1 MTAWNNC
8 QVDVVYYDERPA
20 ILREEG
26 YEVRIDENEILVA
39 YQDDD
44 GWVEYRGKNSGD
56 GHFLLEA
63 PERQGRAS
71 LHRFPEIEILEG
83 YWQEQGYQGMWRI
96 RLG

>member
-71 LHRFPEIEILEG
+71 LHRFPESEILEG
-83 YWQEQGYQGMWRI
+83 SWQEQGYQGMWKI
-96 RLG
+96 RLA